1 MKRILTFL
9 TLALAVWGSVYAL
22 TPVLAKPV
30 ASVDRMYQYVMSKN
44 PGSSFSYEIAQAYY
58 DTGNRWG
65 IRGDIALCQACIE
78 TGWFRYEGGTAV
90 TPSDHNYC
98 GLGVTTLGQ
107 KGCQFGSVQTGVD
120 AHLQHLWSYATTAP
134 LPSGWTKVDPRFGYN
149 SKHSAYFENFG
160 NGVWAMA
167 SGYGTRIMQLYNEMA
182 AFTVEPPS
190 IKANPASLSFNVVK
204 GSKNPSQTISVT
216 GKWLSS
222 EIRVASNSGKYT
234 LSTKTLNAKGGTVTV
249 TLNTSF
255 GEGSWDDYVALE
267 SGFGTAKVRIT
278 VPVKTVISAGVQT
291 PKPELTLSASSA
303 TLSATEGEAAPST
316 ALTVTGK
323 DLAGEISYTSSD
335 SRVKVAPASGWSAT
349 AGGTLTISADASA
362 QGSYS
367 ATVTVKAGA
376 LSQQFNVTVN
386 ISAKPVVRGTIAVNG
401 TTQWMTAGLGSN
413 CDQGFQTTGKVVRTV
428 AVTGTNINGQ
438 ISLSCADS
446 QISFEP
452 ASLPAAGGNVA
463 IVYSPTKVTSGYV
476 TIPVTVSAS
485 NADAVT
491 INLKTK
497 WTGEMPSIEPEPA
510 PKNPAITVSTASVS
524 LSAGKGEAAPS
535 ANVTVSAVDLEQDIT
550 VTSSNS
556 KVTVAKASGW
566 NATTGGTLVITADAA
581 TAGSY
586 NATVTVASGS
596 VSKQIAVAVAIA
608 KKPVITV
615 STASVSLSAVKG
627 EDAPSANL
635 TVSAV
640 DLEQDITV
648 TSSNSKVTVAK
659 ASGWNATTGGTLV
672 ITADAATAGSY
683 NATVTVASGS
693 VSKQIAVA
701 VTIAKKP
708 VITVSTA
715 SVSLSAGKGE
725 AAPSANV
732 TVSAEDLDSDITVT
746 SSNSKVTVAKASG
759 WNATTGGTLVITAS
773 TATSGSYSATVTVA
787 SGSVSKQI
795 AVAVAI
801 AKKPVINLS
810 TANVSLSATEGEAAS
825 SANVTVS
832 AEDLDSDIA
841 VTSSNSNVTVSKNGW
856 NATTGGTLV
865 IAASTATP
873 GSYSATVTVASGS
886 VSKQIAVAVKIE
898 KKPEVVT
905 RGSLAVSGTTLWM
918 TADADAGFKAN
929 GRVVR
934 ELTVTG
940 TGISGTIKAS
950 SSNSQITVSPATLPA
965 QGGTFTI
972 VYTPTKASTSY
983 VTIPVTI
990 SADNADA
997 VTVNCKTKWSGK
1009 YPAGSLAVSATTFW
1023 MTADADAGF
1032 KSNGYVTRQFNVT
1045 GSGIIGEISVRSS
1058 DSQITVSP
1066 ATLPA
1071 EGGTVTMTFTP
1082 TKSGTSYVTIP
1093 VYVSALNASQVT
1105 VNCKTKWSG
1114 RRYTKGVSGIN
1125 DVETDVL
1132 ADSTEYYTLQGVRVE
1147 AENLTPGLYIRRQGN
1162 TVTKVVIR

>member
-182 AFTVEPPS
+182 AFSVEPPS

-234 LSTKTLNAKGGTVTV
+234 LSTKTLDAKGGTVTV

-323 DLAGEISYTSSD
+323 DLEGEISYTSSD
-335 SRVKVAPASGWSAT
+335 SRVKVTPASGWSAT

-485 NADAVT
+485 NANAVT

-497 WTGEMPSIEPEPA
+497 WTGEMPSTEPEPA
-510 PKNPAITVSTASVS
+510 PKNPAITISTASVS

-535 ANVTVSAVDLEQDIT
+535 ANVTVSAVDLDSDIT

-608 KKPVITV
+608 KKPVINL
-615 STASVSLSAVKG
+615 STANVSLSAT
-627 EDAPSANL
+627 E
-635 TVSAV
+635 
-640 DLEQDITV
+640 
-648 TSSNSKVTVAK
+648 
-659 ASGWNATTGGTLV
+659 
-672 ITADAATAGSY
+672 
-683 NATVTVASGS
+683 
-693 VSKQIAVA
+693 
-701 VTIAKKP
+701 
-708 VITVSTA
+708 
-715 SVSLSAGKGE
+715 GE

-732 TVSAEDLDSDITVT
+732 TVSAEDLDSDIV
-746 SSNSKVTVAKASG
+746 
-759 WNATTGGTLVITAS
+759 
-773 TATSGSYSATVTVA
+773 
-787 SGSVSKQI
+787 
-795 AVAVAI
+795 
-801 AKKPVINLS
+801 
-810 TANVSLSATEGEAAS
+810 
-825 SANVTVS
+825 
-832 AEDLDSDIA
+832 

-856 NATTGGTLV
+856 NGTTGGTLV

-873 GSYSATVTVASGS
+873 GSYSATVTIASGS

-940 TGISGTIKAS
+940 TGIRGTIKAS

-997 VTVNCKTKWSGK
+997 VIVNCKTKWSGK

-1032 KSNGYVTRQFNVT
+1032 KNNGYVTRQFNVT

-1058 DSQITVSP
+1058 DSQITVNP

-1071 EGGTVTMTFTP
+1071 EGGTVTMTYTP

-1114 RRYTKGVSGIN
+1114 RRYTKGISGID

-1132 ADSTEYYTLQGVRVE
+1132 ADDTEYYTLQGVRVE

>member
-44 PGSSFSYEIAQAYY
+44 PGSSFSYEIAKAYY

-120 AHLQHLWSYATTAP
+120 AHLQHLWSYATTDP

-182 AFTVEPPS
+182 AFSVEPPS

-234 LSTKTLNAKGGTVTV
+234 LSTKTLDAKGGTVTV

-267 SGFGTAKVRIT
+267 SGYGTAKVRIT

-323 DLAGEISYTSSD
+323 DLEGEISYTSSD
-335 SRVKVAPASGWSAT
+335 SRVKVTPASGWSAT

-362 QGSYS
+362 HGSYS

-497 WTGEMPSIEPEPA
+497 WTGEMPSTEPEPA
-510 PKNPAITVSTASVS
+510 PKNPVITVSTASVS
-524 LSAGKGEAAPS
+524 LSAVKGEAAPS
-535 ANVTVSAVDLEQDIT
+535 ANVTVSAEDLDSDIT

-627 EDAPSANL
+627 E
-635 TVSAV
+635 
-640 DLEQDITV
+640 
-648 TSSNSKVTVAK
+648 
-659 ASGWNATTGGTLV
+659 
-672 ITADAATAGSY
+672 
-683 NATVTVASGS
+683 
-693 VSKQIAVA
+693 
-701 VTIAKKP
+701 
-708 VITVSTA
+708 
-715 SVSLSAGKGE
+715 
-725 AAPSANV
+725 AAP
-732 TVSAEDLDSDITVT
+732 
-746 SSNSKVTVAKASG
+746 
-759 WNATTGGTLVITAS
+759 
-773 TATSGSYSATVTVA
+773 
-787 SGSVSKQI
+787 
-795 AVAVAI
+795 
-801 AKKPVINLS
+801 
-810 TANVSLSATEGEAAS
+810 

-841 VTSSNSNVTVSKNGW
+841 VTSSNSNVTVSKNSW
-856 NATTGGTLV
+856 NGTTGGTLV

-886 VSKQIAVAVKIE
+886 VSKQIAVSVKIE

-1114 RRYTKGVSGIN
+1114 RRYTKGISGID

-1132 ADSTEYYTLQGVRVE
+1132 ADDTEYYTLQGVRVE

>member
-120 AHLQHLWSYATTAP
+120 AHLQHLWSYATTDP

-182 AFTVEPPS
+182 AFSVEPPS

-234 LSTKTLNAKGGTVTV
+234 LSTKTLDAKGGTVTV

-323 DLAGEISYTSSD
+323 DLEGEISYTSSD
-335 SRVKVAPASGWSAT
+335 SRVKVTPASGWSAT

-367 ATVTVKAGA
+367 ATVTVKAGS

-497 WTGEMPSIEPEPA
+497 WTGEMPSTEPEPA
-510 PKNPAITVSTASVS
+510 PKNPVITVSTASVS

-586 NATVTVASGS
+586 SATVTVASGS

-615 STASVSLSAVKG
+615 STASVSLSA
-627 EDAPSANL
+627 
-635 TVSAV
+635 
-640 DLEQDITV
+640 
-648 TSSNSKVTVAK
+648 
-659 ASGWNATTGGTLV
+659 
-672 ITADAATAGSY
+672 
-683 NATVTVASGS
+683 
-693 VSKQIAVA
+693 
-701 VTIAKKP
+701 
-708 VITVSTA
+708 
-715 SVSLSAGKGE
+715 GKGE
-725 AAPSANV
+725 AAPSAKV

-795 AVAVAI
+795 AVAV
-801 AKKPVINLS
+801 
-810 TANVSLSATEGEAAS
+810 
-825 SANVTVS
+825 
-832 AEDLDSDIA
+832 
-841 VTSSNSNVTVSKNGW
+841 
-856 NATTGGTLV
+856 
-865 IAASTATP
+865 
-873 GSYSATVTVASGS
+873 
-886 VSKQIAVAVKIE
+886 KIE

-918 TADADAGFKAN
+918 TADADAGFKTN

-950 SSNSQITVSPATLPA
+950 SSNSQITISPATLPA

-1032 KSNGYVTRQFNVT
+1032 KNNGYVTRQFNVT

-1071 EGGTVTMTFTP
+1071 EGGTVTMTYTP

-1114 RRYTKGVSGIN
+1114 RRYAKGVSGIN

-1132 ADSTEYYTLQGVRVE
+1132 ADDTEYYTLQGVRVE

>member
-120 AHLQHLWSYATTAP
+120 AHLQHLWSYATTDP

-182 AFTVEPPS
+182 AFSVEPPS

-204 GSKNPSQTISVT
+204 GSKNPSQTISVI

-234 LSTKTLNAKGGTVTV
+234 LSTKTLDAKGGTVTV

-323 DLAGEISYTSSD
+323 DLEGEISYTSSD

-535 ANVTVSAVDLEQDIT
+535 ANVTVSAEDLEQDITVTSSNSKVTVAKASGWNATTGGTLVITADATTAGSYNATVTVASGSVSKQIAVAVAIAKKPVITVSTASISLSAGKGEAAPSANVTVSAEDLDSDIT

-608 KKPVITV
+608 KKPVI
-615 STASVSLSAVKG
+615 
-627 EDAPSANL
+627 
-635 TVSAV
+635 
-640 DLEQDITV
+640 
-648 TSSNSKVTVAK
+648 
-659 ASGWNATTGGTLV
+659 
-672 ITADAATAGSY
+672 
-683 NATVTVASGS
+683 
-693 VSKQIAVA
+693 
-701 VTIAKKP
+701 
-708 VITVSTA
+708 
-715 SVSLSAGKGE
+715 
-725 AAPSANV
+725 
-732 TVSAEDLDSDITVT
+732 
-746 SSNSKVTVAKASG
+746 
-759 WNATTGGTLVITAS
+759 
-773 TATSGSYSATVTVA
+773 
-787 SGSVSKQI
+787 
-795 AVAVAI
+795 
-801 AKKPVINLS
+801 NLS
-810 TANVSLSATEGEAAS
+810 TANVSLSATEGEAAP
-825 SANVTVS
+825 SANVTIS

-856 NATTGGTLV
+856 NGTTGGTLV

-918 TADADAGFKAN
+918 TADADAGFKTN

-1009 YPAGSLAVSATTFW
+1009 YPAGSLAVSGTTLW

-1032 KSNGYVTRQFNVT
+1032 KNNGYVTRQFNVT

-1114 RRYTKGVSGIN
+1114 RRYTKGISGID

-1132 ADSTEYYTLQGVRVE
+1132 ADDTEYYTLQGVRVE

>member
-234 LSTKTLNAKGGTVTV
+234 LSTKTLDAKGGTVTV

-323 DLAGEISYTSSD
+323 DLEGEISYTSSD

-497 WTGEMPSIEPEPA
+497 WTGEMPSTEPEPA

-524 LSAGKGEAAPS
+524 LSAVKGEAAPS
-535 ANVTVSAVDLEQDIT
+535 ANVTVSAEDLEQDIT

-556 KVTVAKASGW
+556 KVTVAKAS
-566 NATTGGTLVITADAA
+566 
-581 TAGSY
+581 
-586 NATVTVASGS
+586 
-596 VSKQIAVAVAIA
+596 
-608 KKPVITV
+608 
-615 STASVSLSAVKG
+615 
-627 EDAPSANL
+627 
-635 TVSAV
+635 
-640 DLEQDITV
+640 
-648 TSSNSKVTVAK
+648 
-659 ASGWNATTGGTLV
+659 
-672 ITADAATAGSY
+672 
-683 NATVTVASGS
+683 
-693 VSKQIAVA
+693 
-701 VTIAKKP
+701 
-708 VITVSTA
+708 
-715 SVSLSAGKGE
+715 
-725 AAPSANV
+725 
-732 TVSAEDLDSDITVT
+732 
-746 SSNSKVTVAKASG
+746 
-759 WNATTGGTLVITAS
+759 
-773 TATSGSYSATVTVA
+773 
-787 SGSVSKQI
+787 
-795 AVAVAI
+795 
-801 AKKPVINLS
+801 
-810 TANVSLSATEGEAAS
+810 
-825 SANVTVS
+825 
-832 AEDLDSDIA
+832 
-841 VTSSNSNVTVSKNGW
+841 GW

-972 VYTPTKASTSY
+972 VYTPTKALTSY

-1114 RRYTKGVSGIN
+1114 RRYTKGISGID

-1132 ADSTEYYTLQGVRVE
+1132 ADDTEYYTLQGVRVE

>member
-120 AHLQHLWSYATTAP
+120 AHLQHLWSYATTDP

-204 GSKNPSQTISVT
+204 GSKNPSQTISVI

-234 LSTKTLNAKGGTVTV
+234 LSTKTLDAKGGTVTV

-323 DLAGEISYTSSD
+323 DLEGEISYTSSD

-535 ANVTVSAVDLEQDIT
+535 ANVTVSAEDLEQDIT

-566 NATTGGTLVITADAA
+566 NATTGGTLVITADAT

-586 NATVTVASGS
+586 N
-596 VSKQIAVAVAIA
+596 
-608 KKPVITV
+608 
-615 STASVSLSAVKG
+615 
-627 EDAPSANL
+627 
-635 TVSAV
+635 
-640 DLEQDITV
+640 
-648 TSSNSKVTVAK
+648 
-659 ASGWNATTGGTLV
+659 
-672 ITADAATAGSY
+672 
-683 NATVTVASGS
+683 
-693 VSKQIAVA
+693 
-701 VTIAKKP
+701 
-708 VITVSTA
+708 
-715 SVSLSAGKGE
+715 
-725 AAPSANV
+725 
-732 TVSAEDLDSDITVT
+732 
-746 SSNSKVTVAKASG
+746 
-759 WNATTGGTLVITAS
+759 
-773 TATSGSYSATVTVA
+773 ATVTVA

-810 TANVSLSATEGEAAS
+810 TANVSLSATEGEAAP
-825 SANVTVS
+825 SANVTIS

-856 NATTGGTLV
+856 NGTTGGTLV

-918 TADADAGFKAN
+918 TADADAGFKTN

-1032 KSNGYVTRQFNVT
+1032 KNNGYVTRQFNVT

-1114 RRYTKGVSGIN
+1114 RRYTKGISGID

-1132 ADSTEYYTLQGVRVE
+1132 ADDTEYYTLQGVRVE

>member
-120 AHLQHLWSYATTAP
+120 AHLQHLWSYATTDP

-182 AFTVEPPS
+182 AFSVEPPS

-234 LSTKTLNAKGGTVTV
+234 LSTKTLDAKGGTVTV

-323 DLAGEISYTSSD
+323 DLEGEISYTSSD

-349 AGGTLTISADASA
+349 AGGTLTISADAST

-367 ATVTVKAGA
+367 ATVIVKAGS

-497 WTGEMPSIEPEPA
+497 WTGEMPSTEPEPA

-535 ANVTVSAVDLEQDIT
+535 ANVTVSAEDLEQDIT

-608 KKPVITV
+608 KKPVI
-615 STASVSLSAVKG
+615 
-627 EDAPSANL
+627 
-635 TVSAV
+635 
-640 DLEQDITV
+640 
-648 TSSNSKVTVAK
+648 
-659 ASGWNATTGGTLV
+659 
-672 ITADAATAGSY
+672 
-683 NATVTVASGS
+683 
-693 VSKQIAVA
+693 
-701 VTIAKKP
+701 
-708 VITVSTA
+708 
-715 SVSLSAGKGE
+715 
-725 AAPSANV
+725 
-732 TVSAEDLDSDITVT
+732 
-746 SSNSKVTVAKASG
+746 
-759 WNATTGGTLVITAS
+759 
-773 TATSGSYSATVTVA
+773 
-787 SGSVSKQI
+787 
-795 AVAVAI
+795 
-801 AKKPVINLS
+801 NLS
-810 TANVSLSATEGEAAS
+810 TANVSLSATEGEAAP

-856 NATTGGTLV
+856 NGTTGGTLV

-886 VSKQIAVAVKIE
+886 VSKQIAVSVKIE

-918 TADADAGFKAN
+918 TADADAGFKTN

-997 VTVNCKTKWSGK
+997 VTVNCKTKWSGQ

-1032 KSNGYVTRQFNVT
+1032 KSNGYVTRQFTVT

-1071 EGGTVTMTFTP
+1071 EGGTVTMTYTP

-1132 ADSTEYYTLQGVRVE
+1132 ADDTEYYTLQGVRVE

>member
-120 AHLQHLWSYATTAP
+120 AHLQHLWSYATTDP

-167 SGYGTRIMQLYNEMA
+167 SGYGARIMQLYNEMA
-182 AFTVEPPS
+182 AFSVEPPS

-234 LSTKTLNAKGGTVTV
+234 LSTKTLDAKGGTVTV

-291 PKPELTLSASSA
+291 PKPELSLSASSA

-323 DLAGEISYTSSD
+323 DLEGEISYTSSD
-335 SRVKVAPASGWSAT
+335 SRVKVAPTSGWSAT

-367 ATVTVKAGA
+367 ATVTIKAGA

-438 ISLSCADS
+438 ISLSCADN

-497 WTGEMPSIEPEPA
+497 WTGEMPSTEPEPA

-535 ANVTVSAVDLEQDIT
+535 ANVTVSAVDLDSDIT

-608 KKPVITV
+608 KKPVI
-615 STASVSLSAVKG
+615 
-627 EDAPSANL
+627 
-635 TVSAV
+635 
-640 DLEQDITV
+640 
-648 TSSNSKVTVAK
+648 
-659 ASGWNATTGGTLV
+659 
-672 ITADAATAGSY
+672 
-683 NATVTVASGS
+683 
-693 VSKQIAVA
+693 
-701 VTIAKKP
+701 
-708 VITVSTA
+708 
-715 SVSLSAGKGE
+715 
-725 AAPSANV
+725 
-732 TVSAEDLDSDITVT
+732 
-746 SSNSKVTVAKASG
+746 
-759 WNATTGGTLVITAS
+759 
-773 TATSGSYSATVTVA
+773 
-787 SGSVSKQI
+787 
-795 AVAVAI
+795 
-801 AKKPVINLS
+801 NLS
-810 TANVSLSATEGEAAS
+810 TANVSLSATEGEAAP

-856 NATTGGTLV
+856 NGTTGGTLV

-886 VSKQIAVAVKIE
+886 VSKQIAVSVKIE

-1032 KSNGYVTRQFNVT
+1032 KNNGYVTRQFNVT

-1114 RRYTKGVSGIN
+1114 RRYTKGISGID

-1132 ADSTEYYTLQGVRVE
+1132 ADGTEYYTLQGVRVE

>member
-234 LSTKTLNAKGGTVTV
+234 LSTKTLDAKGGTVTV

-323 DLAGEISYTSSD
+323 DLEGEISYTSSD
-335 SRVKVAPASGWSAT
+335 SRVKVTPASGWSAT

-428 AVTGTNINGQ
+428 AV
-438 ISLSCADS
+438 
-446 QISFEP
+446 
-452 ASLPAAGGNVA
+452 LPAAGGNVA

-497 WTGEMPSIEPEPA
+497 WTGEMPSTEPEPA

-608 KKPVITV
+608 KKPVINL
-615 STASVSLSAVKG
+615 STANVSLSATKG
-627 EDAPSANL
+627 EAAPSANV

-648 TSSNSKVTVAK
+648 TSSNSKVTIAK

-701 VTIAKKP
+701 VAIAKKP

-759 WNATTGGTLVITAS
+759 WNATTGGTLVITADAA
-773 TATSGSYSATVTVA
+773 TAGSYNATVTVA

-810 TANVSLSATEGEAAS
+810 TANVSLSATEGEAAP

-856 NATTGGTLV
+856 NGTTGGTLV

-873 GSYSATVTVASGS
+873 GSYSATITVASGS

-918 TADADAGFKAN
+918 TADADAGFKTN

-997 VTVNCKTKWSGK
+997 VTVNCKTKWSGQ

-1032 KSNGYVTRQFNVT
+1032 KSNGYVTRQFTVT
-1045 GSGIIGEISVRSS
+1045 GSGIIGEISVRK
-1058 DSQITVSP
+1058 ITVSP

-1132 ADSTEYYTLQGVRVE
+1132 ADGTEYYTLQGVRVE